1 MRFFEPRTG
10 TPDAY
15 YEPNSFSG
23 PEQDKRFAE
32 PPLKLSGNAARY
44 DHREGNND
52 YRQPG
57 DLFRL
62 MSADARQRLLA
73 NIAAAMQGVP
83 LAIVKRQIR
92 HFYKADPQYGA
103 GVAKRLGIEIEAAA
117 VAAE

>member
-15 YEPNSFSG
+15 YEPNSFNG
-23 PEQDKRFAE
+23 PVQDKRFLE
-32 PPLKLSGNAARY
+32 PPLKISGDAARY
-44 DHREGNND
+44 EQREGNDD

-62 MSADARQRLLA
+62 MGADAQQRLFS
-73 NIAAAMQGVP
+73 NIAEAMQGVP
-83 LAIVKRQIR
+83 VEIVKRQIR
-92 HFYKADPQYGA
+92 HFSKADPQYGA
-103 GVAKRLGIEIEAAA
+103 GVAKRLGIAVEEVA